1 MYYTYIL
8 KSQKGNKQ
16 FVGLTKEID
25 IRFKQHNNGEV
36 ESTKEFSPFTLL
48 YYEACINKED
58 AKIREIFFKT
68 QKGRLF
74 LKKRLKSYFTKIK

>member
-8 KSQKGNKQ
+8 KSKKDNKQ
-16 FVGLTKEID
+16 FVGLTKDID
-25 IRFKQHNNGEV
+25 TRFEQHNNGEV

-48 YYEACINKED
+48 YYEACISKDD
-58 AKIREIFFKT
+58 AKIREKFLKT

-74 LKKRLKSYFTKIK
+74 LKKRLNSYFTKN